1 MSLGSDL
8 KVFQIT
14 SSPMNEED
22 LLDSQIGYVSIIT
35 AKAIATCTQ
44 KGKKYH
50 VWVALYRVIVSDMY
64 L

>member
-1 MSLGSDL
+1 
-8 KVFQIT
+8 
-14 SSPMNEED
+14 MNEED
-22 LLDSQIGYVSIIT
+22 LLDSRIGYVSIIT